1 MGNALLR
8 TAEEKLKYETI
19 FQKKWCC
26 LAILSFYV
34 RYVVGKATFS
44 PAKKLSTLK
53 LMISTNVRSLLFVKM
68 EKDTLVLNHYA
79 IYLMLYHQWT
89 RMPIKNYYCVLKRH
103 METAEL
109 SMKTAADEVRNLLLI
124 KRMILLMK
132 MIVQQMKMPTLMQ
145 MVVILMRVALLLLN
159 LLLTLLFWV
168 TARGKRGGKIL

>member
-68 EKDTLVLNHYA
+68 EKDTHHYA
-79 IYLMLYHQWT
+79 IYLTLYHQWT

-109 SMKTAADEVRNLLLI
+109 SMKTDEVRNLLLI

-132 MIVQQMKMPTLMQ
+132 MIVQQMNMPTLMQ
-145 MVVILMRVALLLLN
+145 MVVILMRAALLLLN

-168 TARGKRGGKIL
+168 TPRGKRGGKIL